1 MPTTAKNNKT
11 ITLRIIET
19 SDVHGA
25 FFPYDFI
32 ERRPMNG
39 TMARVS
45 TYLKRQ
51 RQKFGNRLILLD
63 NGDILQGQPTCYY
76 SNYVKTNLPNVAAE
90 VINYLKYDAEVLGN
104 HDVETGHTVYDKWI
118 RDLSCPTLGANIIDT
133 KSGKPYV
140 EPYLMLERNGV
151 RIAVLGMLTPAIPNW
166 LIRDADTSHPQLVA
180 SEFVVRY
187 AIRRDGKLCPQVGQG
202 ATRTGES
209 RCHYW
214 ALP

>member
-1 MPTTAKNNKT
+1 MYQSFVSSNFFYTFARMKRLTIITLALLSLNIMTAAKTNKT
-11 ITLRIIET
+11 VTLRIIET

-76 SNYVKTNLPNVAAE
+76 KVAPAQAHKHASRSSVKPFT
-90 VINYLKYDAEVLGN
+90 LK
-104 HDVETGHTVYDKWI
+104 
-118 RDLSCPTLGANIIDT
+118 
-133 KSGKPYV
+133 
-140 EPYLMLERNGV
+140 
-151 RIAVLGMLTPAIPNW
+151 
-166 LIRDADTSHPQLVA
+166 
-180 SEFVVRY
+180 
-187 AIRRDGKLCPQVGQG
+187 
-202 ATRTGES
+202 
-209 RCHYW
+209 
-214 ALP
+214 

>member
-1 MPTTAKNNKT
+1 MKRLTIITLALLSLNIMTAAKTNKT
-11 ITLRIIET
+11 VTLRIIET

-76 SNYVKTNLPNVAAE
+76 SNYVKTDLPNVAAE
-90 VINYLKYDAEVLGN
+90 VINYLKYDAEVFGN
-104 HDVETGHTVYDKWI
+104 HDIETGHIVYDKWI
-118 RDLSCPTLGANIIDT
+118 RELNCPTLGANIIDT

-166 LIRDADTSHPQLVA
+166 LHQNLWSGMRFEEMVSCARKWS
-180 SEFVVRY
+180 
-187 AIRRDGKLCPQVGQG
+187 
-202 ATRTGES
+202 
-209 RCHYW
+209 
-214 ALP
+214 

>member
-1 MPTTAKNNKT
+1 MKQFIIITLALLSLSTMPTTAKNNKT

-90 VINYLKYDAEVLGN
+90 VINYLKYDAEV
-104 HDVETGHTVYDKWI
+104 
-118 RDLSCPTLGANIIDT
+118 
-133 KSGKPYV
+133 
-140 EPYLMLERNGV
+140 
-151 RIAVLGMLTPAIPNW
+151 
-166 LIRDADTSHPQLVA
+166 
-180 SEFVVRY
+180 F
-187 AIRRDGKLCPQVGQG
+187 
-202 ATRTGES
+202 GES
-209 RCHYW
+209 RC
-214 ALP
+214 

>member
-1 MPTTAKNNKT
+1 MKRLTIITLALLSLNIMTAAKTNKT
-11 ITLRIIET
+11 VTLRIIET

-76 SNYVKTNLPNVAAE
+76 SNYVKTA
-90 VINYLKYDAEVLGN
+90 
-104 HDVETGHTVYDKWI
+104 
-118 RDLSCPTLGANIIDT
+118 
-133 KSGKPYV
+133 
-140 EPYLMLERNGV
+140 MLF
-151 RIAVLGMLTPAIPNW
+151 PA
-166 LIRDADTSHPQLVA
+166 L
-180 SEFVVRY
+180 
-187 AIRRDGKLCPQVGQG
+187 
-202 ATRTGES
+202 
-209 RCHYW
+209 
-214 ALP
+214 

>member
-1 MPTTAKNNKT
+1 MKRLTIITLALLSLNIMTAAKTNKT
-11 ITLRIIET
+11 VTLRIIET

-76 SNYVKTNLPNVAAE
+76 SNYVKTDLPSF
-90 VINYLKYDAEVLGN
+90 
-104 HDVETGHTVYDKWI
+104 WQ
-118 RDLSCPTLGANIIDT
+118 S
-133 KSGKPYV
+133 
-140 EPYLMLERNGV
+140 
-151 RIAVLGMLTPAIPNW
+151 
-166 LIRDADTSHPQLVA
+166 
-180 SEFVVRY
+180 RY
-187 AIRRDGKLCPQVGQG
+187 
-202 ATRTGES
+202 
-209 RCHYW
+209 
-214 ALP
+214 

>member
-1 MPTTAKNNKT
+1 MKRLTIITLALLSLNIMTAAKTNKT
-11 ITLRIIET
+11 VTLRIIET

-76 SNYVKTNLPNVAAE
+76 SNYVKTDLPNVAAE
-90 VINYLKYDAEVLGN
+90 VINYLKYDAEVFGN
-104 HDVETGHTVYDKWI
+104 HDIETGHIVYDKWI
-118 RDLSCPTLGANIIDT
+118 RELNCPTLGANIIDT

-140 EPYLMLERNGV
+140 EPYLMLE
-151 RIAVLGMLTPAIPNW
+151 
-166 LIRDADTSHPQLVA
+166 IRDADTSHPQLVA

-187 AIRRDGKLCPQVGQG
+187 AIRRDGKLCPQVGED
-202 ATRTGES
+202 ATRTRKS
-209 RCHYW
+209 RYCHRT
-214 ALP
+214 LS